1 MFKVVKL
8 KSILIAAVAVLLAAA
23 ITAGILLSVR
33 AKKTQA
39 AFSPLPKPTIVIDAG
54 HGGADPG
61 VTGVK
66 TGVKESDLNLKTALV
81 LGDIFTSAGYKAV
94 QTRYGEESTVEGAF
108 DKSADMAARRATIQR
123 AEPDAVISIHM
134 NKYEGPS
141 RRGVQVFYTTDA
153 SEPLATAL
161 QQHLNQTM
169 NVPTLGRGFDPIRGD
184 YYVADNGDVPSVI
197 IECAFLSSPIDE
209 ALITDPDYRLRLAT
223 EIQVATARYLSAENA
238 TETNAH

>member
-8 KSILIAAVAVLLAAA
+8 RTLLIAAGVLLAVAVIA
-23 ITAGILLSVR
+23 VGVTLGVR
-33 AKKTQA
+33 AKEARA
-39 AFSPLPKPTIVIDAG
+39 AFSPLPKPTVVIDAG

-81 LGDIFTSAGYKAV
+81 LGDIFASAGYKAV
-94 QTRYGEESTVEGAF
+94 QTRYGEASTVEGAF
-108 DKSADMAARRATIQR
+108 DKTADMAARRETIRR
-123 AEPDAVISIHM
+123 AEPEAVISIHM

-153 SEPLATAL
+153 SESLAIAL
-161 QQHLNQTM
+161 QKHLDQTM

-184 YYVADNGDVPSVI
+184 YYIADNGVVPSVI
-197 IECAFLSSPIDE
+197 IECAFLSNPIDE
-209 ALITDPDYRLRLAT
+209 ALIIDPDYRLRLAT
-223 EIQVATARYLSAENA
+223 EIQVATARYLNGSA
-238 TETNAH
+238 